1 MQINLKLL
9 AVITAIPLLL
19 KKKNNSTVRESSQ
32 RWQETHLLGTKGI

>member
-19 KKKNNSTVRESSQ
+19 KKKITVQSGN
-32 RWQETHLLGTKGI
+32 HPKGGRKHIC